1 MTGLGPG
8 SVYNTTG
15 YVDDTRYAVV
25 ILSYGSVSQYGPY
38 MSSTITQI
46 ARDVLPGGVPG
57 GTSTPC
63 GT

>member
-25 ILSYGSVSQYGPY
+25 ILSYGSVSQYGQY
-38 MSSTITQI
+38 MSSTITQM
-46 ARDVLPGGVPG
+46 ALAQPALPGEG
-57 GTSTPC
+57 C
-63 GT
+63 GR